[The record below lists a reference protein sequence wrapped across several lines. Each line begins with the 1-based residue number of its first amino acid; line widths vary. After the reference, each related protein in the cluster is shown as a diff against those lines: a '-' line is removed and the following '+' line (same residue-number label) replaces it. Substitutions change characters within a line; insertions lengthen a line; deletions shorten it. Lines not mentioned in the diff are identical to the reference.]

1 MTQDR
6 DNLISQG
13 KIPLTI
19 EQAINYL
26 REHQKTVKEEIK
38 KQVASS
44 QISIAP
50 VNDRIKYLTY
60 CISLLEEVDE
70 DILRLMP
77 VNIRTMYSRRELA
90 EFFRWF
96 LTQKIYF
103 ATDERLAK
111 ETGVPLDLIKDIDA
125 YAQEAVFRAIKH
137 IKQVGIP
144 IVGGAN

>member
-1 MTQDR
+1 MNDDR
-6 DNLISQG
+6 IASGAQ
-13 KIPLTI
+13 PLTI

-26 REHQKTVKEEIK
+26 REHSKTVKAEIK
-38 KQVASS
+38 QKLASS

-50 VNDRIKYLTY
+50 VNDRIKYLNY

-70 DILRLMP
+70 DILRMMP
-77 VNIRTMYSRRELA
+77 VNIRTIYSRRELA

-111 ETGVPLDLIKDIDA
+111 ETGVPLDLIKDIDV
-125 YAQEAVFRAIKH
+125 YAQEAVFRAIKLKREKG
-137 IKQVGIP
+137 IALVGA
-144 IVGGAN
+144 V